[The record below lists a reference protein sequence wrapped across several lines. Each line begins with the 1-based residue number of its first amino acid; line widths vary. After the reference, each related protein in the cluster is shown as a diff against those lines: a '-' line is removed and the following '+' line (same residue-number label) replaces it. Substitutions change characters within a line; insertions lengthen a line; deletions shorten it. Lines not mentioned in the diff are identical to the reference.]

1 MKKLSVYM
9 TLALAGLF
17 MTACGPEDNEF
28 AGLKTAQADAPVT
41 LPEYTVSVPSTV
53 DLNDMEIS
61 DEQNV
66 TVFTLSEAA
75 LPDGVSISKGEIKFT
90 DGTIISTTPDGKV
103 SGKELS
109 AYVASI
115 YGLRPEA
122 RSVSGTLYLYL
133 VQDGAAVKAKAGDI
147 NLKVVPKAPVIAAT
161 YYLTGTMNGWDN
173 TNTDYELGNGGQDP
187 YANPTFTCKLD
198 MEALGHPESIE
209 FKATPVD
216 GLGGDWSG
224 CLGAGENG
232 KFEYNN
238 GGGNF
243 KIEGISA
250 STKFINLTFQMLD
263 QTWSYKEVSF
273 GEYFYEIGNE
283 SGWGTSH
290 ALFGG
295 AGDGKYLGYYY
306 LNGEFKFKPNA
317 DNWNDD
323 LEYVSGDAVSG
334 SLTDG
339 GGPNCPDPGAG
350 FYQINLDAAAMTY
363 NLVKVNTIS
372 IIGTVNGNWDTDTD
386 LTYNTETGAWETT
399 ATLSA
404 GAMKFRMNHDWT
416 ISWGGANGDPT
427 AFDNLTQNNGK
438 DLDLTEA
445 GTYKVQLF
453 ITHEG
458 NNKVVVTKQ

>member
-1 MKKLSVYM
+1 MKKLSLYL
-9 TLALAGLF
+9 TLALAGVF
-17 MTACGPEDNEF
+17 MTACGPLDNEF
-28 AGLKTAQADAPVT
+28 ADLKTAQADASVT
-41 LPEYTVSVPSTV
+41 LPQYTVSVTSTV
-53 DLNDMEIS
+53 DLNSMEIS

-90 DGTIISTTPDGKV
+90 DETVISTTPDGKV

-109 AYVASI
+109 DYVASI

-122 RSVSGTLYLYL
+122 RSVSGTVYLYL
-133 VQDGAAVKAKAGDI
+133 VQNGAAVKANAGDV
-147 NLKVVPKAPVIAAT
+147 NFNVVPKAPVIAAT
-161 YYLTGTMNGWDN
+161 YYLTGSMNNWDN

-187 YANPTFTCKLD
+187 YAHPTFTCLLN
-198 MEALGHPESIE
+198 METLGHPESIE

-243 KIEGISA
+243 IIDDISA

-263 QTWSYKEVSF
+263 QTWSYKELTF
-273 GEYFYEIGNE
+273 AEYFYEIGNE
-283 SGWGTSH
+283 SSWGTSH
-290 ALFGG
+290 ALFGD

-317 DNWNDD
+317 DNWTDD
-323 LEYVSGDAVSG
+323 LEYVSGSTTSG
-334 SLTDG
+334 SLTDS

-363 NLVKVNTIS
+363 NLVKVNSIS

-386 LTYNTETGAWETT
+386 LTYNTQTGAWETT
-399 ATLSA
+399 ATLQA

-427 AFDNLTQNNGK
+427 AFNNLTQNNGK

-453 ITHEG
+453 ITYEG
-458 NNKVVVTKQ
+458 NNKVVITKQ